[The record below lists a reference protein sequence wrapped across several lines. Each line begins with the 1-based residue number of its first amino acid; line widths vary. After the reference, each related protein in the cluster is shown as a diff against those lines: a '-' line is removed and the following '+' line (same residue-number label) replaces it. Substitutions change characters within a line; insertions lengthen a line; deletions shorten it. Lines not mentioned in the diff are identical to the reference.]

1 MGATPNQF
9 HTFHILIYRAMNLLM
24 LMLLINN
31 IACIKEKEPRAK
43 KILDTHQNVATKL
56 NFSEVTK
63 EAGLRNFRHDNG
75 SFGKMWFPEQMG
87 SGCGFIDYNDD
98 GWIDI
103 LLVGGGGWAGHT
115 KRDVKALWLYKNNK
129 NGTFTEVTEEV
140 GLGFINTYGLGIVAA
155 DYDNDGDQD
164 IYLTSLGRNI
174 LLSNQDG
181 IYKDVSQQSGLGN
194 RIEWSSSAIFFDAD
208 KDGWIDLYVGNYAMW
223 SPAGDLWC
231 SLDNKTKVYCP
242 PEMYVGIPSR
252 FYHNN
257 GDGTFTDHTQIAG
270 FIPAPG
276 KSLGV
281 VQLDYNND
289 GWPDLAVANDG
300 ERDLLY
306 QNNGDGTFT
315 EKGTKLGMA
324 YGENGEARAG
334 MGIDAGIVDSSGHPS
349 IFVGN
354 FSSEMIG
361 VYRYSGKGWFNDRSA
376 LSKIGRTSYLS
387 LTFGLFLFDADLDT
401 DLDLFVGN
409 GHVYPLRTKDQEG
422 ITYRQESQLFT
433 NNGNGVFAN
442 ANQMVAGVLNN
453 KMVVRGAAVGDY
465 DRDGDLDILL
475 TENNGPVHLWR
486 NNIEE
491 KSFLRVILNG
501 ETSNKDALGA
511 RVVVAVDSHKM
522 HRIIRTGSSY
532 LSQSELTASFGL
544 GYHSMVDSL
553 SIFWPS
559 GKRNTFKKIK
569 NNREILIKEGSNLIE
584 EMSRY

>member
-1 MGATPNQF
+1 MDATLNQL
-9 HTFHILIYRAMNLLM
+9 HPVPPLISRGMNVLV
-24 LMLLINN
+24 LIVLFNN
-31 IACIKEKEPRAK
+31 AACSKDKQSHAKEIFDLHENAAAK
-43 KILDTHQNVATKL
+43 I
-56 NFSEVTK
+56 NFSEVTS
-63 EAGLRNFRHDNG
+63 EAGLRSFRHDNG
-75 SFGKMWFPEQMG
+75 SFGEMWFPEQMG

-103 LLVGGGGWAGHT
+103 LLVGGGGWNGHT
-115 KRDVKALWLYKNNK
+115 KRYVKALWLYKNNK
-129 NGTFTEVTEEV
+129 DGTFSEVTEET

-164 IYLTSLGRNI
+164 IFLTSLGRNI
-174 LLSNQDG
+174 LLSNHDG
-181 IYKDVSQQSGLGN
+181 IYTDVTQQSGLGN
-194 RIEWSSSAIFFDAD
+194 RIEWSSSALFFDAD
-208 KDGWIDLYVGNYAMW
+208 RDGWLDLYVGNYAIW

-231 SLDNKTKVYCP
+231 SLDSKTKVYCP
-242 PEMYVGIPSR
+242 PEMYVGLPSR

-257 GDGTFTDHTQIAG
+257 GDGTFADHTQIAG
-270 FIPAPG
+270 FLPAPG

-281 VQLDYNND
+281 VQLDYNSD

-334 MGIDAGIVDSSGHPS
+334 MGIDAGVVDSSGYPS

-361 VYRYSGKGWFNDRSA
+361 VYRYSGKGWFNDRAA
-376 LSKIGRTSYLS
+376 LSRIGRPSYLS
-387 LTFGLFLFDADLDT
+387 LTFGLFLFDVDLDT

-422 ITYRQESQLFT
+422 IAYQQASQLFT
-433 NNGNGVFAN
+433 NDGSGVFAN
-442 ANQMVAGVLNN
+442 ANQMVAGVFNN

-486 NNIEE
+486 NDIEGE
-491 KSFLRVILNG
+491 NFMRVMLEG
-501 ETSNKDALGA
+501 KTSNKDALGA
-511 RVVVAVDSHKM
+511 RVVVAVDGYKM
-522 HRIIRTGSSY
+522 DRIIRTGSSY

-544 GYHSMVDSL
+544 GYHTMVDSL

-569 NNREILIKEGSNLIE
+569 KNREIFIKEGSNLTE
-584 EMSRY
+584 DLSRD